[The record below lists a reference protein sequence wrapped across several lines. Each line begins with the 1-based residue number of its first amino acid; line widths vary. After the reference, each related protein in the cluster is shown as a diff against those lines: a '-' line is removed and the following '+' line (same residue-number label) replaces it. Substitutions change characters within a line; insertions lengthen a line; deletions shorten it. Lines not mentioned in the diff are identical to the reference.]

1 VKSLRAALVTVAISV
16 ISAATAAPSR
26 ITLTLSIDANDPRPQ
41 IDRNIYGQFA
51 EHKGRLIYDGIWV
64 GEDSPIPNTRG
75 IRNDVV
81 AALKRIHVPVVRW
94 PGGCFGDL
102 YHWRDGIGPR
112 EKRPRRRDVYGQ
124 VESNQFGTHEFMDFI
139 QQIGSEPY
147 LSVNVGSGS
156 PQEASE
162 WLEYMTATEGS
173 LAELRRENG
182 QIDPWKPKYVGIGN
196 EMWGCGGFMRPEYY
210 VDNLRRYSL
219 FISNTSRFLIASG
232 ADGDDYSWSKTLM
245 QSAAWYPPHAYTPI
259 RPFQGISL
267 HYYIFP
273 EGGWEPDHGRA
284 IEFSESEWFSTLRAA
299 LRMDRLLTEHSSVMD
314 QYDAKKSVALVVD
327 EWGTWYAPTS
337 RTSSGLQQSSLRDAL
352 VAALIF
358 NIFHRHTDRV
368 KMANI
373 SMMVNVFQ
381 AMILTENEKMLLTP
395 TYHVFDLY
403 SPFQDAIP
411 YSTKLSGLTFEVDK
425 EPLSSVDVSA
435 AKSKDGKLYLAL
447 VNMDPHRPAEIATTL
462 YGTARGKIITAPH
475 MDSHNTFE
483 APDSVRPTP
492 YSGKTD
498 GRGKIYF
505 LLPEK
510 SVAVVSIQE

>member
-1 VKSLRAALVTVAISV
+1 VTSLRVAFLAAAISAINV
-16 ISAATAAPSR
+16 ATAASPR
-26 ITLTLSIDANDPRPQ
+26 ITLAVSVDTNSPRPK

-64 GEDSPIPNTRG
+64 GEDSAIPNTRG

-112 EKRPRRRDVYGQ
+112 EARPRRRDVYGQ
-124 VESNQFGTHEFMDFI
+124 VESNQFGTHEFMDFANL
-139 QQIGSEPY
+139 IGAEPY

-156 PQEASE
+156 PQEANE
-162 WLEYMTATEGS
+162 WLEYMTDTEGS
-173 LAELRRENG
+173 LAELRRQNG
-182 QIDPWKPKYVGIGN
+182 RSDPWKLKYVGIGN

-210 VDNLRRYSL
+210 IDNLRRFS
-219 FISNTSRFLIASG
+219 FFVSDPSRFLIASG
-232 ADGDDYSWSKTLM
+232 PAGDDYSWSKALM
-245 QSAAWYPPHAYTPI
+245 QSATSYPLHADTPI
-259 RPFQGISL
+259 RLFQGISL

-284 IEFSESEWFSTLRAA
+284 TDFSESEWFSTLRAA

-314 QYDAKKSVALVVD
+314 LYDTNKAVALVVD
-327 EWGTWYAPTS
+327 EWGTWYASTS
-337 RTSSGLQQSSLRDAL
+337 GASSGLQQSSLRDAL

-381 AMILTENEKMLLTP
+381 AMILTDKNNMLLTP

-403 SPFQDAIP
+403 QPFQDATP
-411 YSTKLSGLTFEVDK
+411 YPTTISDSTFEVTNNS
-425 EPLSSVDVSA
+425 LISVDVSA
-435 AKSKDGKLYLAL
+435 ARGKDGKLYLAL
-447 VNMDPHRPAEIATTL
+447 VNLDPSRPADVMTTL
-462 YGTARGKIITAPH
+462 TGIAQGRIITAPH

-483 APDSVRPTP
+483 APDSVQPAP
-492 YSGKTD
+492 YAGTTD
-498 GRGKIYF
+498 SRGKIHF

-510 SVAVVSIQE
+510 SVAVVSIQP